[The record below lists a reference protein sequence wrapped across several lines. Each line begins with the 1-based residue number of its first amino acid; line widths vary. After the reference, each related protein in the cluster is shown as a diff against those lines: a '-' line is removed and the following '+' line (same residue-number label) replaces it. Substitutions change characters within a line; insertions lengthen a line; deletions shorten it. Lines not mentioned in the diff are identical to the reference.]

1 MIAPVPPAA
10 ADAGFSLI
18 EVLVAM
24 AVLAVAAA
32 GFVGATERHID
43 TIGGLERRAAGGWA
57 ADNALVAARLGATAA
72 AEPLLGHDWRPTVA
86 TRRSADRDIAALTV
100 TAGDGTVA
108 VTLPGFRDAA
118 APAGAAR

>member
-1 MIAPVPPAA
+1 MMAPVPPAA

-43 TIGGLERRAAGGWA
+43 TIGGSSAAPPAAGRRTTRSSPPGSGRPRPPNRCSA
-57 ADNALVAARLGATAA
+57 ATGAR
-72 AEPLLGHDWRPTVA
+72 PS
-86 TRRSADRDIAALTV
+86 RR
-100 TAGDGTVA
+100 G
-108 VTLPGFRDAA
+108 A
-118 APAGAAR
+118 APTATSPR